1 MARRTPG
8 RPGLPTKDELRKR
21 KEEREVASWSLNR
34 PNEENKTP
42 TPIKDSNPTIS
53 QKYKTIVKSAS
64 FKDRMTH
71 HNNSISNI
79 RGADNS
85 CLELVPAPGYSSV
98 LSVPFKH

>member
-1 MARRTPG
+1 M
-8 RPGLPTKDELRKR
+8 KDEPRKR

-34 PNEENKTP
+34 PNEENQTL
-42 TPIKDSNPTIS
+42 TPIKVSNPSKS

-98 LSVPFKH
+98 LSVPI